1 MSEPLVFTFTS
12 AIKEGKLKEYEH
24 AHQLRRG
31 FKRLPALPPEKG
43 DAR

>member
-24 AHQLRRG
+24 ALREPIAFGRANA
-31 FKRLPALPPEKG
+31 RS
-43 DAR
+43 DASP